1 MVPYAAMR
9 GESFGTRRPP
19 TRAVSPRSPVR
30 VYTRVMLIGMAASRD
45 WRSFYLNAGARPGM
59 IGP

>member
-1 MVPYAAMR
+1 
-9 GESFGTRRPP
+9 
-19 TRAVSPRSPVR
+19 VR